1 VEAPVNRVLI
11 IDGDTAVGTAI
22 KVWLEVEGA
31 DVTHIED
38 DPGGIEAM
46 RNEEFDLVII
56 ELSAPAL
63 NSLKT
68 IRLLHQIRPNVP
80 IIVLSNMSYRSDGVV
95 DEAIAVG
102 ATQVLGKPFKPRDLM
117 QAIEASLGGSL
128 GERQSLRPEA

>member
-56 ELSAPAL
+56 ELSAL

-68 IRLLHQIRPNVP
+68 IKLLHQIRPNVP

-102 ATQVLGKPFKPRDLM
+102 ATRVFGKPFKPRDLM